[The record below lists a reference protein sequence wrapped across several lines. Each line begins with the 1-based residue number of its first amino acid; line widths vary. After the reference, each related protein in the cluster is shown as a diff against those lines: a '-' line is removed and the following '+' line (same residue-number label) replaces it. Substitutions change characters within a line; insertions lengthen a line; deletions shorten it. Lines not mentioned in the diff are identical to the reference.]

1 MNEIII
7 DKNSWHYK
15 LAREFYGIHLNVTHN
30 FCEYWKK
37 VIFSIFMLLFL
48 ALTSLGLILTFIIT
62 IIIGIFDPY
71 PSGLVFFIIYSV
83 TFGVLYRAYRL
94 DKKDNNNENSKT
106 TQKSKK
112 SNIFLIKYKS
122 WKEKICPA
130 VTFK

>member
-7 DKNSWHYK
+7 DKKSWHYR
-15 LAREFYGIHLNVTHN
+15 LAREFYGIHLSVTHN

-48 ALTSLGLILTFIIT
+48 ALMSLGLILTFIIT

-83 TFGVLYRAYRL
+83 TFGFLYRAYRL
-94 DKKDNNNENSKT
+94 DKKDNNNKNSNT
-106 TQKSKK
+106 NQKSKK
-112 SNIFLIKYKS
+112 YNIFLIKYKS
-122 WKEKICPA
+122 WKEKNCPT
-130 VTFK
+130 VSFK